1 LISKLRPKLIHKIDS
16 SFGDGIVAAK
26 DLASGFLYVV
36 GAIAAE
42 VSGLSPEKSRETNFA
57 IDYVCRRIAVF

>member
-42 VSGLSPEKSRETNFA
+42 VSGLSPEK
-57 IDYVCRRIAVF
+57 